1 MSEVLIKRLD
11 YANSALPESQVF
23 NGGDPNKAVP
33 IRFFL
38 YLVKTSDRLIL
49 VDAGCVTMPG
59 LEMHDFIGTLKALE
73 NEGVSPL
80 DITDVFITHNH
91 HDHIECVS
99 EFKNA
104 TVYIQ
109 TDEYNDCRNRFTPD
123 MKVVCFENEFE
134 IAKGIRAVK
143 IAGHSKG
150 SSVFEI
156 DTDDSTAVFAGDEC
170 YSRKNFTEKILAG
183 EPYSVDNNRIFLEK
197 YSDSRYTL
205 YFGHDY

>member
-1 MSEVLIKRLD
+1 MSEALIKRLD
-11 YANSALPESQVF
+11 YANSTLPESQVF
-23 NGGDPNKAVP
+23 KGGDGNKEVP

-49 VDAGCVTMPG
+49 IDAGCVTMPG
-59 LEMHDFIGTLKALE
+59 FIMRNFIGPVKALE
-73 NEGVSPL
+73 AVGVSPL

-99 EFKNA
+99 EFKNSS
-104 TVYIQ
+104 VYIQ
-109 TDEYNDCRNRFTPD
+109 TDEYNGGRNHFTPD
-123 MKVVCFENEFE
+123 MKVISFENELE

-156 DTDDSTAVFAGDEC
+156 DTDDGTAVFAGDEC
-170 YSRKNFTEKILAG
+170 YSRKNFTERILSG
-183 EPYSVDNNRIFLEK
+183 ICYSEENNRKFFER
-197 YSDSRYTL
+197 YSDSKYTL
-205 YFGHDY
+205 YFGHD